1 MSAAKALLKKRA
13 VQRFLSWLA
22 YVYIR
27 FVYLTGRWRVVGI
40 DPAIVEGSRPLI
52 VAFWHGR
59 MLMMP
64 CVRPR
69 SMAFSILI
77 SRHGDGVLIA
87 DTISHFSVGAVQG
100 STRRGGA
107 EALREILRTL
117 NDGTSIGI
125 TPDGP
130 RGPRMRCAGA
140 IADIARLSGV
150 PILPATYS
158 AKWRL
163 ILGSWDSFLLPL
175 PFTRGVYVVGDPIDV
190 APDDDMPSTMSRLEN
205 ALNELTRRADKLMG
219 VETVEPAML
228 EPAGAS
234 QT

>member
-1 MSAAKALLKKRA
+1 MSAVKALVKKRA

-22 YVYIR
+22 HIYIR
-27 FVYLTGRWRVVGI
+27 FVYLTGRWRMVGI
-40 DPAIVEGSRPLI
+40 DHDLVDGSRPLI

-64 CVRPR
+64 CARPR
-69 SMAFSILI
+69 AMTFSMLI

-87 DTISHFSVGAVQG
+87 DAISHFNVGTVQG
-100 STRRGGA
+100 STQRRGA

-117 NDGTSIGI
+117 NDGTSVGI

-163 ILGSWDSFLLPL
+163 ILGSWDRFLLPL
-175 PFTRGVYVVGDPIDV
+175 PFTRGVYVVGDPMDV
-190 APDDDMPSTMSRLEN
+190 APDDDMPSTINRLEN
-205 ALNELTRRADKLMG
+205 VLNELTRRADTMMG